1 MVELIKVGGKEFKKV
16 IYELILKIQQE
27 QITPHECKYD
37 ICPIHKKG
45 DVMMCDN
52 YRAVT

>member
-1 MVELIKVGGKEFKKV
+1 VRGKEFKKV
-16 IYELILKIQQE
+16 IYELILKMWQE
-27 QITPHECKYD
+27 QMTPHECKYG

-52 YRAVT
+52 YTVQQILDD